1 MDPSSLV
8 CWLRQESSRRESSFM
23 DSEITELEDNA
34 SGRIQV
40 DLARNIDGLFDM
52 PRRYAVRPNATGT
65 DNSFFR
71 PANID
76 IVITPCESSIKT
88 DYEQAELRKK
98 IIRKRRRISKSISWL
113 CSCVNERRMRNAAS
127 SKNIIDARKLINN
140 GSDMDL
146 NAVDDRK
153 RTALHISAAN
163 GADEFVRLLL
173 ENGASP
179 NVKDINGNTPLH
191 LAACSGFIPIV
202 TLLLH
207 YGGDI
212 SATDTNGRTPLHLV
226 LSRQK
231 MFQKSTRNEKSWS
244 HDHLKRKAQLKD
256 IADLLRECL
265 MNKGSE
271 KDKDEIALITE
282 RIPMLASNDEV
293 SLLCDM

>member
-1 MDPSSLV
+1 
-8 CWLRQESSRRESSFM
+8 M
-23 DSEITELEDNA
+23 DSEITELEGNA
-34 SGRIQV
+34 SGKIQV
-40 DLARNIDGLFDM
+40 DLARNIDGLFDK
-52 PRRYAVRPNATGT
+52 PRRYAIRPNATGT

-76 IVITPCESSIKT
+76 IVITPCENSIKT
-88 DYEQAELRKK
+88 DYEQGVLKKK
-98 IIRKRRRISKSISWL
+98 IVRKRRKGYKSISWL
-113 CSCVNERRMRNAAS
+113 CSCVNERRLRNAAS
-127 SKNIIDARKLINN
+127 GKNITEARKLINN

-179 NVKDINGNTPLH
+179 NVKDVNGNTPLH

-231 MFQKSTRNEKSWS
+231 MFQKSTGHFKHSS
-244 HDHLKRKAQLKD
+244 DDYLKRIAHLKD

-265 MNKGSE
+265 KNEGSE
-271 KDKDEIALITE
+271 KDRGEIAVLRE
-282 RIPMLASNDEV
+282 RIPMLASDDEV
-293 SLLCDM
+293 GLLYNK